1 MAKIFYKNG
10 LRKSDQIEVLE
21 KSIECTKKILEAKKN
36 KNTEKM
42 TTKFQDSNTA
52 LKTYGTK
59 LNRRLHKKR
68 SLLYH
73 LYLLMVV
80 SFQTT
85 GKKQIFLITFLFLYV
100 HLLKQ

>member
-1 MAKIFYKNG
+1 
-10 LRKSDQIEVLE
+10 
-21 KSIECTKKILEAKKN
+21 
-36 KNTEKM
+36 M
-42 TTKFQDSNTA
+42 TTKFQDSNTV

-59 LNRRLHKKR
+59 LNRLLHKKR
-68 SLLYH
+68 SLLYL

-85 GKKQIFLITFLFLYV
+85 AKKQIFLITFLFLYV